1 MTNVVKKNIL
11 KLDFNPRNLI
21 LAKKVKVNGI
31 YQVYDKD
38 LKINKVNNGDSHDI
52 VVCSINKKN
61 KTARIKTITSLEY
74 KRNNN
79 YLFKNYKLDYV
90 KNGSILPIPKSF
102 LKSKF
107 FSGIDHRIKIV
118 SLSKIFYK
126 NSNDKTIFPKRY
138 KNLIHRK

>member
-52 VVCSINKKN
+52 VVCSINKK
-61 KTARIKTITSLEY
+61 IKLLELKQLHHWSIKEIITI
-74 KRNNN
+74 
-79 YLFKNYKLDYV
+79 YL
-90 KNGSILPIPKSF
+90 
-102 LKSKF
+102 
-107 FSGIDHRIKIV
+107 KI
-118 SLSKIFYK
+118 I
-126 NSNDKTIFPKRY
+126 N
-138 KNLIHRK
+138 